1 MGEHVGAARGQAAGI
16 DSTLVINTGCIKF
29 SIRGSFPVLT
39 VDDCQRRADECARL
53 AEAATSEHSA
63 ARYRRLEICWLYLFR
78 LKARKKYPYP
88 NAATN

>member
-1 MGEHVGAARGQAAGI
+1 VI
-16 DSTLVINTGCIKF
+16 DSTLVINTGYIKVSF
-29 SIRGSFPVLT
+29 EGAFPVLT

-53 AEAATSEHSA
+53 AAAATSEDSA

-78 LKARKKYPYP
+78 LKARKKHPYP